1 MYNNFEVI
9 GAFALYLGLMM
20 YIGVYYYRKSN
31 SLDDYILGGRQLGP
45 WITSMSAE
53 ASDMSGWMLMGLP
66 GFAYSTGISALWIAI
81 GLALGTW
88 LNWVF
93 VSKRLRNYTEVANN
107 SLTIPDYLKNRFHD
121 TSRIVPVVSAIFIV
135 IFFLIYTSSGFV
147 AGGKLFNTI
156 FGLDYM
162 TSLFI
167 TAGVVIFYTF
177 LGGFLAVSW
186 TDCIQGMMMFF
197 AILLVPVTAAMYLGG
212 PVETSQLIATEFP
225 AGLSIWGPEQNTFTL
240 VVGIISSLGWG
251 LGYFGQPHI
260 LVRFMAISDA
270 KELKKATNIACWR
283 QWQ

>member
-212 PVETSQLIATEFP
+212 PVETSQLIATEF
-225 AGLSIWGPEQNTFTL
+225 AQQACRFGDRNKILSPW
-240 VVGIISSLGWG
+240 W
-251 LGYFGQPHI
+251 
-260 LVRFMAISDA
+260 
-270 KELKKATNIACWR
+270 
-283 QWQ
+283 